1 MSLDGYYASML
12 DYGMDVLD
20 EFAEDVASF
29 EEHPITVTLPPRP
42 GRKPTTLEIRGY
54 FDENPAPHAIAS
66 TGIKASLN
74 GILYVR
80 RDQTPE
86 DLRRSAEDG
95 SIAAGYR
102 FTVRGR
108 EYRCIKADYARR
120 EYAFALS
127 DLNETPDGR
136 P

>member
-12 DYGMDVLD
+12 EYGMDVLD
-20 EFAEDVASF
+20 EFAEDIASLD
-29 EEHPITVTLPPRP
+29 ELTIRVTLPPKP
-42 GRKPTTLEIRGY
+42 GREPTTLTVRGY
-54 FDENPAPHAIAS
+54 FDQNPAPHTIAS

-74 GILYVR
+74 GVLYIR

-102 FTVRGR
+102 FQIGKR

-120 EYAFALS
+120 EYAFLLS
-127 DLNETPDGR
+127 DFNEVP
-136 P
+136 

>member
-12 DYGMDVLD
+12 EYGMDVLD
-20 EFAEDVASF
+20 EFAEDVASL
-29 EEHPITVTLPPRP
+29 EELTIRVTLPPKP
-42 GRKPTTLEIRGY
+42 GREPTTLTVRGY
-54 FDENPAPHAIAS
+54 FDQNPAPHTIAS

-95 SIAAGYR
+95 SIAAEDGSIAAGYR
-102 FTVRGR
+102 
-108 EYRCIKADYARR
+108 
-120 EYAFALS
+120 
-127 DLNETPDGR
+127 
-136 P
+136 